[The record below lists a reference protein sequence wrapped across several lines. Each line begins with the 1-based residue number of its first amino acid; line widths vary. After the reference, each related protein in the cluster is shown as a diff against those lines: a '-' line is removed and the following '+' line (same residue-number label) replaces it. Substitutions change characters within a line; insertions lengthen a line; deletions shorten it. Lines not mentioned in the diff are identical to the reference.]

1 MPLQIR
7 LRVATS
13 AGACNTVPWDDKRMA
28 KRKRDYYIVLGLDR
42 GASEGDI
49 KRAFRELARKHHP
62 DVNPV
67 DGGEAFREINEAYAV
82 LSDKDART
90 RYDRWGHADD
100 SGTGF
105 GAVVDAA
112 QDMIREVLRR
122 GRGNR
127 QKGRD
132 LRYTLEVTFEEAA
145 FGTSKTIQ
153 IPQGEGAPARDFI
166 VVVPAGT
173 KDGVVRPHKGEGEPG
188 KGGAGPGDLHV
199 IVRVAEHARFR
210 RDGEDVHSD
219 HTISFT
225 QAALG
230 AVLDLPT
237 LDGDVKMRIPEG
249 TQPGRVFRIRG
260 RGIPQNSGKSSP
272 RGDHLVHVQV
282 EVPTEL
288 SPRQRQLIE
297 ELARES
303 GQQQG
308 QLPAGEQ
315 KPKRLLDRVRSL
327 LDE

>member
-1 MPLQIR
+1 
-7 LRVATS
+7 
-13 AGACNTVPWDDKRMA
+13 MA
-28 KRKRDYYIVLGLDR
+28 KRKRDFYLVLGLER
-42 GASEGDI
+42 SATESDI
-49 KRAFRELARKHHP
+49 KRSFRELARKHHP
-62 DVNPV
+62 DVNPA
-67 DGGEAFREINEAYAV
+67 DGGEAFREISEAYTV
-82 LSDKDART
+82 LSDKDSRA

-100 SGTGF
+100 SASGF

-122 GRGNR
+122 GRGGR

-145 FGTSKTIQ
+145 FGASKTIQ
-153 IPQGEGAPARDFI
+153 IPQPDGQPARDFT

-173 KDGVVRPHKGEGEPG
+173 KEGAVRQMKGEGDGG

-199 IVRVAEHARFR
+199 IVRVSEHKLFR

-237 LDGDVKMRIPEG
+237 LDGNVKMKIPEG

-260 RGIPQNSGKSSP
+260 RGIPSAAGKNAP
-272 RGDHLVHVQV
+272 RGDHMVHVHV
-282 EVPTEL
+282 SVPTEL
-288 SPRQRQLIE
+288 TPRQRQLIE
-297 ELARES
+297 ELARET
-303 GQQQG
+303 GQLE
-308 QLPAGEQ
+308 LPAGEQ
-315 KPKRLLDRVRSL
+315 KPRRLLDRVRSL

>member
-1 MPLQIR
+1 
-7 LRVATS
+7 
-13 AGACNTVPWDDKRMA
+13 MA
-28 KRKRDYYIVLGLDR
+28 KRKRDYYLVLGVER

-62 DVNPV
+62 DVNPQ

-82 LSDKDART
+82 LSNRDARA

-100 SGTGF
+100 TGVSGF

-122 GRGNR
+122 GRSGKL
-127 QKGRD
+127 KGRD
-132 LRYTLEVTFEEAA
+132 LRYTLEVSFEEAA
-145 FGTSKTIQ
+145 FGASKTIQ
-153 IPQGEGAPARDFI
+153 IPQGEGMPPRDLT
-166 VVVPAGT
+166 VVVAAGT
-173 KDGVVRPHKGEGEPG
+173 KDGSVRQMKGEGEPG
-188 KGGAGPGDLHV
+188 KQGGAPGDLHV
-199 IVRVAEHARFR
+199 IIRVATHPRFR
-210 RDGEDVHSD
+210 REGFDVHSD
-219 HTISFT
+219 HTIEFT
-225 QAALG
+225 EAALG

-260 RGIPQNSGKSSP
+260 RGIPQASSKNAP
-272 RGDHLVHVQV
+272 RGDHLVHIQV
-282 EVPTEL
+282 EIPTEL

-297 ELARES
+297 ELARERGSHELPS
-303 GQQQG
+303 GPG
-308 QLPAGEQ
+308 DP